1 MAELTEFDKIR
12 RAFADGTIHSAS
24 DAELRSAIGAL
35 ANKAIQNETVR
46 QQAGIMA
53 DGIHSIMLHRIL
65 DSQEN
70 RNQKAQFWFMVLAFA
85 GVLAAVAQVVVAFI
99 R

>member
-1 MAELTEFDKIR
+1 MTDFDGVRK
-12 RAFADGTIHSAS
+12 AFADGTIHSAR
-24 DAELRSAIGAL
+24 DEDLRSAIGVL
-35 ANKAIQNETVR
+35 ANRGIHNENVR

-53 DGIHSIMLHRIL
+53 EGIHSIMLHRLL
-65 DSQEN
+65 DGQEK
-70 RNQKAQFWFMVLAFA
+70 RNQKAQFWFMVLAVA

>member
-1 MAELTEFDKIR
+1 MTDLSDFDGIR
-12 RAFADGTIHSAS
+12 TAFRDGTINSATNE
-24 DAELRSAIGAL
+24 ELQSAIGGL
-35 ANKAIQNETVR
+35 ANKAIMNDNVR

-53 DGIHSIMLHRIL
+53 DGMHSILLRRLL
-65 DSQEN
+65 DGQEK
-70 RNQKAQFWFMVLAFA
+70 RNQKAQLWFMVLAVA